1 MIIEEKKLK
10 ISHVLLIF
18 FSTLLSF
25 YFPSLGGIRVFDFIS
40 FFILIYLTNTYFPE
54 NKKQK
59 VIGLYFLLFALFI
72 IISFFVGIFNNGKD
86 LYLYKFLGTFFTIA
100 YSIIFFI
107 FFEKK
112 QSILLRAINIA
123 VYLHAIFFYLQ
134 FLIFYLLGT
143 YIDFIKPLTGNDSR
157 NIAGQFN
164 LDTSLRF
171 SGLFGE
177 AAAYSLFILS
187 LMSIVI
193 IAKKRLNIFDF
204 IVLLSIPLSTS
215 ASGTVYLI
223 VFLAI
228 YFIFYNR
235 SSFQK
240 KIIQVIVVSII
251 FISAISFDFLKV
263 DYLKEKIG
271 GFEDNT
277 SYQYRIGN
285 LNEVM
290 ADFTD
295 SQIMFGIGYANM
307 DIVENKGST
316 YSTLMVE
323 HGIILGGLFLIS
335 ILFLLIYFK
344 VKYYIVFFVF
354 LLFLGTHVYSQIQFW
369 VWILSICI
377 LSTNNQLIKIKI

>member
-1 MIIEEKKLK
+1 MIIEEQKLK

-25 YFPSLGGIRVFDFIS
+25 YFPSLGGIRIFDFIS

-59 VIGLYFLLFALFI
+59 IIGLYFLLFALFI
-72 IISFFVGIFNNGKD
+72 IISFFVGIFNSGID
-86 LYLYKFLGTFFTIA
+86 LYLFKFLGTFFTIA

-112 QSILLRAINIA
+112 QNILLKAINIT
-123 VYLHAIFFYLQ
+123 VYLHALFFYLQ
-134 FLIFYLLGT
+134 FFIFYLLGT
-143 YIDFIKPLTGNDSR
+143 QIDFIKPITGNDSR
-157 NIAGQFN
+157 NIGGQFN

-177 AAAYSLFILS
+177 AATYSLFILS
-187 LMSIVI
+187 LMLIVL
-193 IAKKRLNIFDF
+193 IAKKKLNVFDF

-215 ASGTVYLI
+215 ASGTVYLMFFI
-223 VFLAI
+223 AI

-235 SSFQK
+235 TSYGK
-240 KIIQVIVVSII
+240 KIIQIITLSII
-251 FISAISFDFLKV
+251 LTSAISFDLLKV
-263 DYLKEKIG
+263 DYLKEKIA
-271 GFEDNT
+271 GFEESS

-285 LNEVM
+285 TNKVM

-316 YSTLMVE
+316 YSILMVE
-323 HGIILGGLFLIS
+323 HGIILGGLFLLS
-335 ILFLLIYFK
+335 ILFLLSYFK

-354 LLFLGTHVYSQIQFW
+354 LLFLGTHSFSQIQFW

-377 LSTNNQLIKIKI
+377 LSTNNKLKKI